1 MIIFFYLSF
10 IGVVLFLSA
19 YRMHYTF
26 FLEKD
31 FLASFSFFFD
41 WIFMNIMKK
50 IYIFWKFY
58 THRSPHYQRTEFKYF
73 LASYLNKYELHFD
86 LFWFFCLTESFSSFF
101 LFLFQNRLFNV
112 NITILIT
119 FLLFLLL
126 ILLLLLL
133 LLLIFW
139 LLLLL
144 LIFTLLLRLL
154 FLFLFLL
161 LLLRILFVLLLRFF
175 VYFPF
180 EFIFFFILFV
190 LG

>member
-1 MIIFFYLSF
+1 
-10 IGVVLFLSA
+10 
-19 YRMHYTF
+19 MHYTF

-133 LLLIFW
+133 LLLLLIFW

-144 LIFTLLLRLL
+144 LSFTLLLRLL

-161 LLLRILFVLLLRFF
+161 LLLRILFVLLVRFF